1 MQLRCN
7 LPSIKRFCSKRNQS
21 GRVLVSWNL
30 LNTINVRTLV
40 AKKEKKNVI
49 QERKGGLWFRETH
62 TLYCANDAA
71 CASRAWLRC

>member
-7 LPSIKRFCSKRNQS
+7 LPSIKRFCGKRNQS

-30 LNTINVRTLV
+30 LKTINVRTLV

-49 QERKGGLWFRETH
+49 EKEDYGSEKTH
-62 TLYCANDAA
+62 TLYCANEAA

>member
-7 LPSIKRFCSKRNQS
+7 LPSIKRFCGKRNQS

-40 AKKEKKNVI
+40 AKKEKKM
-49 QERKGGLWFRETH
+49 
-62 TLYCANDAA
+62 
-71 CASRAWLRC
+71 